1 MRQGVLRT
9 ADFWAGMVLVVFG
22 LICVREASSI
32 FVPVALTDIL
42 GPMAFPLG
50 LSALVAILGGLIVVR
65 SVVLGAERPD
75 PGDLGT
81 MTMLVAAFIV
91 YILLFMPL
99 GFITST
105 TLFLAFQ
112 FWYLGERRHWV
123 TLVVSVGVTLVIYLG
138 FATGLNVSLPQ
149 GPLGF

>member
-9 ADFWAGMVLVVFG
+9 ADFWAGVALVVFG

-32 FVPVALTDIL
+32 FVPAALTDML

-50 LSALVAILGGLIVVR
+50 LSALIAF
-65 SVVLGAERPD
+65 LGAVVVIRVVVQGAKRPD
-75 PGDLGT
+75 PGHVGT
-81 MTMLVAAFIV
+81 LVTLVGACLAYV
-91 YILLFMPL
+91 LLFVPW

-105 TLFLAFQ
+105 VLFMAFQ
-112 FWYLGERRHWV
+112 FWYLGERRHWL
-123 TLVVSVGVTLVIYLG
+123 TILVSVGVTLALYVG
-138 FATGLNVSLPQ
+138 FATGLNVNLPQ